1 MLNEAENTTDVNIVA
16 DAAIPTS
23 ILVENAYSSW
33 KGMVTIKKIFGIIL
47 TFTFLIGAGSIY
59 ANVDSAAN
67 LSNWYENSF
76 QKKSSELGAAT
87 ATGIFKTLKNVN
99 VFVVG
104 TKDTIGSTIE
114 SFRDEQVKKV
124 VAEIVDYQNDI
135 ESQIGTTVTE
145 LEKENFDDYAE
156 KAKVEEDIEEDIENI
171 LEEVLSEQ

>member
-1 MLNEAENTTDVNIVA
+1 MENTTDVNIIA
-16 DAAIPTS
+16 NAAIPTS
-23 ILVENAYSSW
+23 ILVENVYNSW

-87 ATGIFKTLKNVN
+87 ATGIIKALNNAEKS
-99 VFVVG
+99 VV
-104 TKDTIGSTIE
+104 E
-114 SFRDEQVKKV
+114 SKSIIDFAIADFRDEQVKKA
-124 VAEIVDYQNDI
+124 VAEIINYQNDI
-135 ESQIGTTVTE
+135 ENQIDTTVTE

-156 KAKVEEDIEEDIENI
+156 KAKVEEEIEQDIENI
-171 LEEVLSEQ
+171 LEEVLNEK